1 MFHVQVII
9 KIGYIPY
16 IFITP
21 IKSKFSSG
29 ILLILSGLLVVLFSS
44 AQAQTSE
51 PYKWN
56 SVFIGGG
63 GFVSGLITSKE
74 QPGLMY
80 ARTDV
85 GGAYKWDAG
94 TNSWLPLMDWV
105 SERQQGILGVES
117 LAIDPQNPNVVYIST
132 GIEYF
137 NNGKSY
143 ILRSS
148 DYGANFTITEVTDQF
163 KIHGNGM
170 GRQNGEKLQVDPNNS
185 SIVYCGTRWNGLFRS
200 MNFGSTW
207 SRVKSLNVTTTANEN
222 GISFVVLDKASAVVG
237 SATQRIFVGISRSGN
252 NQNFYMS
259 TNGGTDFSAL
269 VNPKLAADLMPQ
281 RAVLSGDGN
290 LFITY
295 GDGAGPHGDWVITTE
310 DYTSGQIWKYNIASG
325 AWTNVTPAGINRPFG
340 GISVDPTNP
349 QRLVASTTNTY
360 LLQKGDVFGDRFFI
374 STNGGKSW
382 TDVVSRGF
390 EINPN
395 GVTWIPGESIHW
407 AGCIEFD
414 LSNPKK
420 VWVTSG
426 NGVFLNED
434 IDAAPGVW
442 KFSVKGL
449 EETVPLNMV
458 SIPDGPLLSV
468 IGDYDG
474 FRHTDIEQY
483 APIHNPRMG
492 TTTGLDYAVRN
503 KNKVVRV
510 GTSMYYSGDMGL
522 TWTKTAV
529 INGTKGQ
536 VALSADG
543 NILLH
548 SPVGSD
554 ISYRST
560 NNGSLWTTISGL
572 NFKNARPVA
581 DGANP
586 NKFYAYNNG
595 AALMMSSTDGGATF
609 TAGGSPG
616 NGGSRVIR
624 TVPGREGHIWVALY
638 GNGLSRSV
646 NSGATFTKL
655 NNVTQ
660 CSAVGIGKAAP
671 GSAYETIYIYGT
683 VNGVIGVH
691 RSIDE
696 GASWVRVNDDKHEY
710 GGPANGQFVV
720 GDMNVYG
727 RVYMSTAGRGIAV
740 GAPVSKRELNTPGFN
755 SDETSIGG
763 TDAIN

>member
-9 KIGYIPY
+9 KIGFIPY
-16 IFITP
+16 VFITP
-21 IKSKFSSG
+21 IKSKYSSG

-44 AQAQTSE
+44 AQAQTSN

-94 TNSWLPLMDWV
+94 TNAWLPLMDWV
-105 SERQQGILGVES
+105 SERQKGILGTES
-117 LAIDPQNPNVVYIST
+117 LAIDLQSPNVIYISA
-132 GIEYF
+132 GISYS

-148 DYGANFTITEVTDQF
+148 DYGANFITTEVTDQF

-222 GISFVVLDKASAVVG
+222 GISFVVLDKASAAVG

-252 NQNFYMS
+252 NQNLYMS

-325 AWTNVTPAGINRPFG
+325 VWTNVTPAGMNRSFS

-349 QRLVASTTNTY
+349 RRLVASTINTY
-360 LLQKGDVFGDRFFI
+360 LLQKGDVSGDRFFI

-382 TDVVSRGF
+382 TDVVGCGF
-390 EINPN
+390 EMNPN
-395 GVTWIPGESIHW
+395 GVTWIPGQSIHW

-414 LSNPKK
+414 PSNPKK

-434 IDAAPGVW
+434 IDATPGVW

-458 SIPDGPLLSV
+458 SIPDGPQISV

-492 TTTGLDYAVRN
+492 TTTGLDYAVSN

-529 INGTKGQ
+529 INGAKGQ

-543 NILLH
+543 KILLH
-548 SPVGSD
+548 SPDGST
-554 ISYRST
+554 ISYRSA
-560 NNGSLWTTISGL
+560 NNGSSWTTISGL

-595 AALMMSSTDGGATF
+595 AALMMLSTDGGATF

-624 TVPGREGHIWVALY
+624 TVPGKEGHIWVALY
-638 GNGLSRSV
+638 GKGLSRSV

-696 GASWVRVNDDKHEY
+696 GASWVRVNDDKHGY

-740 GAPVSKRELNTPGFN
+740 GAPVSKSELKHSGF
-755 SDETSIGG
+755 
-763 TDAIN
+763 

>member
-105 SERQQGILGVES
+105 SERQQGILGAES

-200 MNFGSTW
+200 INFGSTW

-222 GISFVVLDKASAVVG
+222 GISFVVLDKASAAVG

-259 TNGGTDFSAL
+259 TNGGIDFSAL

-458 SIPDGPLLSV
+458 SIPNGPQLSV

-595 AALMMSSTDGGATF
+595 AALMMLSTDGGVTF

-655 NNVTQ
+655 NSVTQ